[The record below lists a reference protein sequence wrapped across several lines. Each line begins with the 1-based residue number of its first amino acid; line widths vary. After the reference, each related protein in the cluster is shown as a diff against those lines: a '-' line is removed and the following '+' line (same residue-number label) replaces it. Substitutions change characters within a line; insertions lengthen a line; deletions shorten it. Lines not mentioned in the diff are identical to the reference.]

1 MRERLAQALRSIPRP
16 APVLAALPL
25 SAQQRLQTRLA
36 GLDAERKLSVH
47 SDDSALVETLPLLH
61 LVSGGASPRALYALA
76 TTPAGSEE
84 VAGLGLESGSPGPA
98 SKEDIRVSV
107 VRDLAQRAA
116 LNFLRDRAA
125 DVALPG
131 KRTPL
136 VCRLVAR
143 AALAVGRRDLALL
156 AHELLLE
163 VEPSTETR
171 LEFAQEL
178 AKDGQAER
186 ASRVLAEA
194 TTDKRHPASAG
205 ARAAVQQLIDSARV
219 ATTPAAPGA
228 AVSARLARA
237 RAWLRLGRVSEAR
250 QVLASDAE
258 AAKGRLDLAATL
270 AETMTEFPSC
280 PDLPPDVGN
289 AELCSLAFGSN
300 QRMAAARSLLE
311 QAWSSGAGRDDAA
324 VEVYV
329 ALELVLPWLHRTT
342 QELVHGTLNPIE
354 SAVGIAELRDKIA
367 KMSSTARWLSGLSLF
382 LETVHSG
389 GATAGAAA
397 ARSPAQAQE
406 LAQRALSLAATDP
419 SRFAQAG
426 VLAVAATLS
435 RQQDVSALIDA
446 LPFEQMTPALRV
458 PRVALEAWAAAT
470 SEARPRME
478 TARTE
483 LAEIMAGLQ
492 GSSLER
498 ARLVLTVSEADALFD
513 SSQRSYQLLSRV
525 SGQLLSD
532 NIPPDLALRA
542 VLDAAGALAHGERF
556 EQAQKILSGAAGAE
570 LPPNLQRSADLLQL
584 IRGYKLVLTTHG
596 ATADALPQARKA
608 LAELATGV
616 KGETAAVWFE
626 LWLRELDAVQRD
638 TTCAKKKQ
646 RPCKEAD
653 ALRRD
658 ARAGLD
664 ERLGAE
670 ASFVLLRGALAGG
683 SFDAGFR
690 FSVEYGLEP
699 LVSFDPSFLAIGL
712 PRFTAN

>member
-1 MRERLAQALRSIPRP
+1 M
-16 APVLAALPL
+16 LAALPL

-47 SDDSALVETLPLLH
+47 SDDSPLVETLPLLH
-61 LVSGGASPRALYALA
+61 LISGGASPRALYALA
-76 TTPAGSEE
+76 TTSAGSEE
-84 VAGLGLESGSPGPA
+84 VAGLGLESGPPGPA
-98 SKEDIRVSV
+98 TKEDIRVSV
-107 VRDLAQRAA
+107 ARDLAQRAA

-125 DVALPG
+125 DVALLG
-131 KRTPL
+131 KGTPL

-163 VEPSTETR
+163 AEPSTETR
-171 LEFAQEL
+171 LEFAQGL

-186 ASRVLAEA
+186 ASQVLAEA
-194 TTDKRHPASAG
+194 ARDKRHPASAG

-219 ATTPAAPGA
+219 ATTTTTAAPGA

-237 RAWLRLGRVSEAR
+237 RAWLRLGRVFEAR
-250 QVLASDAE
+250 QILASDAE

-280 PDLPPDVGN
+280 PDLPPDIGN
-289 AELCSLAFGSN
+289 AELCALAFGSN
-300 QRMAAARSLLE
+300 PRMAAARTLLE
-311 QAWSSGAGRDDAA
+311 QAWSSGAGRDDAS

-329 ALELVLPWLHRTT
+329 ALALVLPWLHRTT
-342 QELVHGTLNPIE
+342 QELVHGTLNPTE
-354 SAVGIAELRDKIA
+354 SAAEIVELRGKIAE
-367 KMSSTARWLSGLSLF
+367 MSGAARWLSGLSLF

-389 GATAGAAA
+389 AAPGAAA
-397 ARSPAQAQE
+397 LRSPAQAQG
-406 LAQRALSLAATDP
+406 LAQRALSLAATDR

-435 RQQDVSALIDA
+435 RQQDVSPLIDA

-458 PRVALEAWAAAT
+458 PRVTLEAWAAAT

-478 TARTE
+478 VARAD

-513 SSQRSYQLLSRV
+513 SSQRAYQLLSRV

-570 LPPNLQRSADLLQL
+570 LPPNLPRSADLLQL
-584 IRGYKLVLTTHG
+584 IRGYKLVLTMHD

-608 LAELATGV
+608 LAALAAGV
-616 KGETAAVWFE
+616 KGEAAAVWFE
-626 LWLRELDAVQRD
+626 LWLRELDALQRD
-638 TTCAKKKQ
+638 VTCAKKKQ
-646 RPCKEAD
+646 SPCKEAD

-658 ARAGLD
+658 ARIGLD
-664 ERLGAE
+664 ARLGAE